1 MRENQFK
8 NLLLDHTKDLIW
20 MIDNDFKL
28 VYANK
33 SYLKVMKEIAGNE
46 IILNKSVWIN
56 GLSDEYI
63 QKWKNYYSKALKG
76 DYFQIEEQLNHSESN
91 KAQYNQI
98 TFEPLIGA
106 DNLIFGVS
114 CQSKDITT
122 LVNKRF
128 ESEQRYNALIHEGH
142 DMIAIINSDGNYS
155 YCNPITTSILGFG
168 PEKFIGKNINEFIHS
183 DDIEKVNNAIQ
194 KVISESKVVLDCI
207 RFQNNKLEWLCME
220 MILTNMLE
228 NPYVKGIAI
237 NSRDITEE
245 RKLRELNRRVS
256 EIAKVGSWEI
266 DLENQQI
273 YWSEEVHKMHET
285 DPNTFIPQIE
295 NGINFFKEDF
305 RENIQELIQKCIS
318 TGEPFDFE
326 AVLIT
331 KNKKEIWVR
340 SIGHAEFKDDK
351 CKRIYGSFQNINEFK
366 ESQIRLNAFSENLPG
381 VVYQYFIHPDGTDSL
396 KYVSG
401 AVEQLWGYSASEVL
415 NNVDLI
421 WDQIKTGKDYEAVKA
436 SILHAIETKSK
447 WTSRFE
453 NIKPT
458 GERNTHLASGTPV
471 FLSDGT
477 IMFNAIVLDIT
488 KDVKNEQL
496 LEQISKLSKIGS
508 WEIDIVKKTL
518 FWSEIVHEL
527 HGTNSQSFVPD
538 LKISLNFFRKDF
550 RQMVKSKIKNSIKT
564 GKPFDFEAI
573 IVNKNNE
580 ELWTRAVG
588 HTIFENGMCIR
599 VIGGFQD
606 INLRKKAEIK
616 LHESENRFKTILE
629 AEPEC
634 IKLLDRDGK
643 LLMIN
648 PAGLEMIEADNEAML
663 LGNQVHEIVL
673 PEHRPAFL
681 TLIKDVLKGK
691 SRKLIFEIK
700 GLKGTKRWLETHA
713 VPMRNE
719 LGTIISILAVTRDIT
734 ERTTI
739 EKEKNSLLLT
749 LENSL
754 NEIYI
759 FDAETY
765 KYSFVNKGALHNLG
779 YLESEIKT
787 LTPFDINSDFK
798 IDSFN
803 ELVSPLLKGEKEKI
817 TLITNHKRKDGSV
830 YPVEVHLQ
838 LVIEDKSKR
847 ILANIL
853 DITERKKNKE
863 LILLSNER
871 FEKVTEATNDAIWDW
886 DIVNQTI
893 YRSKA
898 FERFFG
904 KKVPNKIIDNRFW
917 NDNFHPDDVEN
928 FKTSL
933 SEAVADPSITRWE
946 LEFRVINKQKKVLFV
961 IDRGII
967 IRDSKGKAI
976 RMVGAMTDITEQ
988 KQMTLELSELN
999 EALQKY
1005 TIELERSNKE
1015 LEQFAFVASHDLQE
1029 PLRMISS
1036 FMELFLRRYGH
1047 EIDDN
1052 GKKYIHFATDGAKR
1066 MKQLMLDLLQYSRA
1080 SRPQEGREQI
1090 DLKEVIIEYK
1100 KLRRK
1105 VISEKSA
1112 AITYKN
1118 LPTLKTYKAAI
1129 TQIMHCILD
1138 NALKYSKEN
1147 SPSKIEI
1154 NCQENDQEWLFSIQD
1169 NGIGIDSQFYEKI
1182 FVIFQRLHSKEAY
1195 SGTGIGLSVAKRH
1208 VEFLGGKIWLESVV
1222 GEGSTFYFTIPKT
1235 NN

>member
-1 MRENQFK
+1 MRENQYK
-8 NLLLDHTKDLIW
+8 NLLLDQTQDLIW
-20 MIDNDFKL
+20 MIDNNFQL

-33 SYLKVMKEIAGNE
+33 SYLKFMKEFTGE
-46 IILNKSVWIN
+46 EMILNKSIWID

-63 QKWKNYYSKALKG
+63 QKWENYYSKCLKG
-76 DYFQIEEQLNHSESN
+76 EYFQIEEQLNHSESN
-91 KAQYNQI
+91 KPQYNQI
-98 TFEPLIGA
+98 TFEPLIGE

-122 LVNKRF
+122 LVNQRN

-142 DMIAIINSDGNYS
+142 DMIAIINPDGNYS
-155 YCNPITTSILGFG
+155 YCNPTTNSILGFC
-168 PEKFIGKNINEFIHS
+168 PEKFIGKNINEFIHPN
-183 DDIEKVNNAIQ
+183 DIKKITIGIQ
-194 KVISESKVVLDCI
+194 NVISESKVVLDCI
-207 RFQNNKLEWLCME
+207 RFQNYKLEWRCME

-228 NPYVKGIAI
+228 NPYVNGIVI

-245 RKLRELNRRVS
+245 RKLRELNRQVS
-256 EIAKVGSWEI
+256 EIA
-266 DLENQQI
+266 
-273 YWSEEVHKMHET
+273 
-285 DPNTFIPQIE
+285 
-295 NGINFFKEDF
+295 
-305 RENIQELIQKCIS
+305 
-318 TGEPFDFE
+318 
-326 AVLIT
+326 
-331 KNKKEIWVR
+331 
-340 SIGHAEFKDDK
+340 
-351 CKRIYGSFQNINEFK
+351 
-366 ESQIRLNAFSENLPG
+366 
-381 VVYQYFIHPDGTDSL
+381 
-396 KYVSG
+396 
-401 AVEQLWGYSASEVL
+401 
-415 NNVDLI
+415 
-421 WDQIKTGKDYEAVKA
+421 
-436 SILHAIETKSK
+436 
-447 WTSRFE
+447 
-453 NIKPT
+453 
-458 GERNTHLASGTPV
+458 
-471 FLSDGT
+471 
-477 IMFNAIVLDIT
+477 
-488 KDVKNEQL
+488 
-496 LEQISKLSKIGS
+496 KIGS

-527 HGTNSQSFVPD
+527 HDTNSQSFVPD

-634 IKLLDRDGK
+634 IKLLDREGK
-643 LLMIN
+643 LLMMN

-663 LGNQVHEIVL
+663 LGNQVHDIVL

-719 LGTIISILAVTRDIT
+719 LGAIISILAVTRDIT

-765 KYSFVNKGALHNLG
+765 KFSFVNKGALHNLG

-838 LVIEDKSKR
+838 LVIEDKAKR
-847 ILANIL
+847 FLANIL

-863 LILLSNER
+863 IILLSNER
-871 FEKVTEATNDAIWDW
+871 FEKVTEATNDVVWDW
-886 DIVNQTI
+886 DLVNNTF

-898 FERFFG
+898 IERIFGEKTSKFFTQ
-904 KKVPNKIIDNRFW
+904 NEFW
-917 NDNFHPDDVEN
+917 KDNFHPEDLDKIKN
-928 FKTSL
+928 SI
-933 SEAVADPSITRWE
+933 SEALSNPSIYRWE
-946 LEFRVINKQKKVLFV
+946 LEYRIIDINKKTLFI

-967 IRDSKGKAI
+967 IRDKDGNAT
-976 RMVGAMTDITEQ
+976 RMVGTMSDISEQ
-988 KQMTLELSELN
+988 KLMNVELSELN

-1015 LEQFAFVASHDLQE
+1015 LEQFAFIASHDLQE

-1066 MKQLMLDLLQYSRA
+1066 MKQLMLDLLQYSRV

-1154 NCQENDQEWLFSIQD
+1154 NCQENDQEWLFSIKD

>member
-1 MRENQFK
+1 
-8 NLLLDHTKDLIW
+8 
-20 MIDNDFKL
+20 MIDNNFQL

-33 SYLKVMKEIAGNE
+33 SYLKFMKEFTGE
-46 IILNKSVWIN
+46 EMILNKSIWID

-63 QKWKNYYSKALKG
+63 QKWENYYSKCLKG
-76 DYFQIEEQLNHSESN
+76 EYFQIEEQLNHFESN
-91 KAQYNQI
+91 KPLYNQI
-98 TFEPLIGA
+98 TIEPLIGE

-122 LVNKRF
+122 LVNQRN

-142 DMIAIINSDGNYS
+142 DMIAIINPDGNYS
-155 YCNPITTSILGFG
+155 YCNPTTTSILGFG
-168 PEKFIGKNINEFIHS
+168 PEKFIGKNINEFIHP
-183 DDIEKVNNAIQ
+183 DDIKKITTGIQ
-194 KVISESKVVLDCI
+194 NVISESKVVLDSI
-207 RFQNNKLEWLCME
+207 RFQNYKLEWRCME

-228 NPYVKGIAI
+228 NPYVNGIVI

-245 RKLRELNRRVS
+245 RKLRELNRQVS
-256 EIAKVGSWEI
+256 EIA
-266 DLENQQI
+266 
-273 YWSEEVHKMHET
+273 
-285 DPNTFIPQIE
+285 
-295 NGINFFKEDF
+295 
-305 RENIQELIQKCIS
+305 
-318 TGEPFDFE
+318 
-326 AVLIT
+326 
-331 KNKKEIWVR
+331 
-340 SIGHAEFKDDK
+340 
-351 CKRIYGSFQNINEFK
+351 
-366 ESQIRLNAFSENLPG
+366 
-381 VVYQYFIHPDGTDSL
+381 
-396 KYVSG
+396 
-401 AVEQLWGYSASEVL
+401 
-415 NNVDLI
+415 
-421 WDQIKTGKDYEAVKA
+421 
-436 SILHAIETKSK
+436 
-447 WTSRFE
+447 
-453 NIKPT
+453 
-458 GERNTHLASGTPV
+458 
-471 FLSDGT
+471 
-477 IMFNAIVLDIT
+477 
-488 KDVKNEQL
+488 
-496 LEQISKLSKIGS
+496 KIGS

-538 LKISLNFFRKDF
+538 LKILLNFFRKDF

-588 HTIFENGMCIR
+588 HTIFENGKCIR

-634 IKLLDRDGK
+634 IKLLDREGK
-643 LLMIN
+643 LLMMN
-648 PAGLEMIEADNEAML
+648 PAGLEMIEADNEAII

-719 LGTIISILAVTRDIT
+719 LGAIISILAVTRDIT

-787 LTPFDINSDFK
+787 LTPFDINSDIK
-798 IDSFN
+798 LDSFN

-838 LVIEDKSKR
+838 LVIEDKAKR
-847 ILANIL
+847 FLANIL

-863 LILLSNER
+863 IILLSNER

-904 KKVPNKIIDNRFW
+904 KKVPDKIIDNRFW

-933 SEAVADPSITRWE
+933 SEAVADPSITRWW

-988 KQMTLELSELN
+988 KQMTVELSELN

-1047 EIDDN
+1047 EIDEN
-1052 GKKYIHFATDGAKR
+1052 GKKYIHLATDGAKR

-1090 DLKEVIIEYK
+1090 DLKEVIIDYK
-1100 KLRRK
+1100 RLRRK

-1112 AITYKN
+1112 AITFKN
-1118 LPTLKTYKAAI
+1118 LPTFITYKAAI

-1154 NCQENDQEWLFSIQD
+1154 NCQENDQEWIFSIKD

>member
-1 MRENQFK
+1 
-8 NLLLDHTKDLIW
+8 
-20 MIDNDFKL
+20 
-28 VYANK
+28 
-33 SYLKVMKEIAGNE
+33 
-46 IILNKSVWIN
+46 
-56 GLSDEYI
+56 
-63 QKWKNYYSKALKG
+63 
-76 DYFQIEEQLNHSESN
+76 
-91 KAQYNQI
+91 
-98 TFEPLIGA
+98 
-106 DNLIFGVS
+106 
-114 CQSKDITT
+114 
-122 LVNKRF
+122 
-128 ESEQRYNALIHEGH
+128 
-142 DMIAIINSDGNYS
+142 
-155 YCNPITTSILGFG
+155 
-168 PEKFIGKNINEFIHS
+168 
-183 DDIEKVNNAIQ
+183 
-194 KVISESKVVLDCI
+194 
-207 RFQNNKLEWLCME
+207 
-220 MILTNMLE
+220 
-228 NPYVKGIAI
+228 
-237 NSRDITEE
+237 
-245 RKLRELNRRVS
+245 
-256 EIAKVGSWEI
+256 
-266 DLENQQI
+266 
-273 YWSEEVHKMHET
+273 
-285 DPNTFIPQIE
+285 
-295 NGINFFKEDF
+295 
-305 RENIQELIQKCIS
+305 
-318 TGEPFDFE
+318 
-326 AVLIT
+326 
-331 KNKKEIWVR
+331 
-340 SIGHAEFKDDK
+340 
-351 CKRIYGSFQNINEFK
+351 
-366 ESQIRLNAFSENLPG
+366 
-381 VVYQYFIHPDGTDSL
+381 
-396 KYVSG
+396 
-401 AVEQLWGYSASEVL
+401 
-415 NNVDLI
+415 
-421 WDQIKTGKDYEAVKA
+421 
-436 SILHAIETKSK
+436 
-447 WTSRFE
+447 
-453 NIKPT
+453 
-458 GERNTHLASGTPV
+458 
-471 FLSDGT
+471 
-477 IMFNAIVLDIT
+477 
-488 KDVKNEQL
+488 
-496 LEQISKLSKIGS
+496 
-508 WEIDIVKKTL
+508 
-518 FWSEIVHEL
+518 
-527 HGTNSQSFVPD
+527 
-538 LKISLNFFRKDF
+538 
-550 RQMVKSKIKNSIKT
+550 
-564 GKPFDFEAI
+564 
-573 IVNKNNE
+573 
-580 ELWTRAVG
+580 VG

-933 SEAVADPSITRWE
+933 SKAVADPSITRWE

>member
-1 MRENQFK
+1 
-8 NLLLDHTKDLIW
+8 
-20 MIDNDFKL
+20 
-28 VYANK
+28 
-33 SYLKVMKEIAGNE
+33 
-46 IILNKSVWIN
+46 
-56 GLSDEYI
+56 
-63 QKWKNYYSKALKG
+63 
-76 DYFQIEEQLNHSESN
+76 
-91 KAQYNQI
+91 
-98 TFEPLIGA
+98 
-106 DNLIFGVS
+106 
-114 CQSKDITT
+114 
-122 LVNKRF
+122 
-128 ESEQRYNALIHEGH
+128 
-142 DMIAIINSDGNYS
+142 
-155 YCNPITTSILGFG
+155 
-168 PEKFIGKNINEFIHS
+168 
-183 DDIEKVNNAIQ
+183 
-194 KVISESKVVLDCI
+194 
-207 RFQNNKLEWLCME
+207 
-220 MILTNMLE
+220 
-228 NPYVKGIAI
+228 VK
-237 NSRDITEE
+237 
-245 RKLRELNRRVS
+245 
-256 EIAKVGSWEI
+256 
-266 DLENQQI
+266 
-273 YWSEEVHKMHET
+273 
-285 DPNTFIPQIE
+285 
-295 NGINFFKEDF
+295 
-305 RENIQELIQKCIS
+305 
-318 TGEPFDFE
+318 
-326 AVLIT
+326 
-331 KNKKEIWVR
+331 
-340 SIGHAEFKDDK
+340 
-351 CKRIYGSFQNINEFK
+351 
-366 ESQIRLNAFSENLPG
+366 
-381 VVYQYFIHPDGTDSL
+381 
-396 KYVSG
+396 
-401 AVEQLWGYSASEVL
+401 
-415 NNVDLI
+415 
-421 WDQIKTGKDYEAVKA
+421 
-436 SILHAIETKSK
+436 
-447 WTSRFE
+447 
-453 NIKPT
+453 
-458 GERNTHLASGTPV
+458 
-471 FLSDGT
+471 
-477 IMFNAIVLDIT
+477 
-488 KDVKNEQL
+488 
-496 LEQISKLSKIGS
+496 
-508 WEIDIVKKTL
+508 
-518 FWSEIVHEL
+518 
-527 HGTNSQSFVPD
+527 
-538 LKISLNFFRKDF
+538 
-550 RQMVKSKIKNSIKT
+550 
-564 GKPFDFEAI
+564 
-573 IVNKNNE
+573 KNNE
-580 ELWTRAVG
+580 ELWTRTVG

-847 ILANIL
+847 FLANIL

-886 DIVNQTI
+886 DIVNETI

>member
-1 MRENQFK
+1 
-8 NLLLDHTKDLIW
+8 
-20 MIDNDFKL
+20 
-28 VYANK
+28 
-33 SYLKVMKEIAGNE
+33 
-46 IILNKSVWIN
+46 
-56 GLSDEYI
+56 
-63 QKWKNYYSKALKG
+63 
-76 DYFQIEEQLNHSESN
+76 
-91 KAQYNQI
+91 
-98 TFEPLIGA
+98 
-106 DNLIFGVS
+106 
-114 CQSKDITT
+114 
-122 LVNKRF
+122 
-128 ESEQRYNALIHEGH
+128 
-142 DMIAIINSDGNYS
+142 
-155 YCNPITTSILGFG
+155 
-168 PEKFIGKNINEFIHS
+168 
-183 DDIEKVNNAIQ
+183 
-194 KVISESKVVLDCI
+194 
-207 RFQNNKLEWLCME
+207 
-220 MILTNMLE
+220 
-228 NPYVKGIAI
+228 
-237 NSRDITEE
+237 
-245 RKLRELNRRVS
+245 
-256 EIAKVGSWEI
+256 
-266 DLENQQI
+266 
-273 YWSEEVHKMHET
+273 
-285 DPNTFIPQIE
+285 
-295 NGINFFKEDF
+295 
-305 RENIQELIQKCIS
+305 
-318 TGEPFDFE
+318 
-326 AVLIT
+326 
-331 KNKKEIWVR
+331 
-340 SIGHAEFKDDK
+340 
-351 CKRIYGSFQNINEFK
+351 
-366 ESQIRLNAFSENLPG
+366 
-381 VVYQYFIHPDGTDSL
+381 
-396 KYVSG
+396 
-401 AVEQLWGYSASEVL
+401 
-415 NNVDLI
+415 
-421 WDQIKTGKDYEAVKA
+421 
-436 SILHAIETKSK
+436 
-447 WTSRFE
+447 
-453 NIKPT
+453 
-458 GERNTHLASGTPV
+458 
-471 FLSDGT
+471 
-477 IMFNAIVLDIT
+477 
-488 KDVKNEQL
+488 
-496 LEQISKLSKIGS
+496 
-508 WEIDIVKKTL
+508 
-518 FWSEIVHEL
+518 
-527 HGTNSQSFVPD
+527 
-538 LKISLNFFRKDF
+538 
-550 RQMVKSKIKNSIKT
+550 
-564 GKPFDFEAI
+564 
-573 IVNKNNE
+573 
-580 ELWTRAVG
+580 
-588 HTIFENGMCIR
+588 MCIR

-847 ILANIL
+847 FLANIL

-886 DIVNQTI
+886 DIVNETI